1 MVHYNGHLLV
11 GSFVLVGRTFR
22 NHAKAWFF
30 LCAQANLYAVSYNT
44 ALGALLEK
52 EPFSDE
58 SGSFF
63 MLFRR
68 CFGSKMSKIR
78 TKSIYC

>member
-1 MVHYNGHLLV
+1 MDRLPT
-11 GSFVLVGRTFR
+11 RTF
-22 NHAKAWFF
+22 F
-30 LCAQANLYAVSYNT
+30 LLD
-44 ALGALLEK
+44 ALLEK

-58 SGSFF
+58 RGSFF

-68 CFGSKMSKIR
+68 GFASKMSKIR